1 MNGASNPLE
10 FALTEIFNYYTRRY
24 AEKHKDFE
32 NQHEMLYRLGM
43 KGYVAFVK
51 DMQIPINKER
61 VIEVWKKT
69 SINQ

>member
-1 MNGASNPLE
+1 
-10 FALTEIFNYYTRRY
+10 
-24 AEKHKDFE
+24 
-32 NQHEMLYRLGM
+32 MLYRLGM